1 MDLQYRLSPHVTAS
15 FRDSFQK
22 SSNVFNQPDLVS
34 AGAVNGS
41 TQIPTAAV
49 ISPVADRLTNTGT
62 AGLTYQFSPTSMIG
76 GGGTFSNLHYSAP
89 SEVPGL
95 VDSNSR
101 GGSAFYNRRIG
112 KKHYVGVL
120 YQYSRIAAFPVGPE
134 FDTQTH
140 AGLLFYTVYLKPSL
154 SFSFAGGPQHYEAV
168 QSSLFHSRSWSPT
181 ATASVG
187 WQGHRA
193 TLAAG
198 YSRSVTAGG
207 GLIGAFN
214 SNAANASAR
223 WQIARRWSIGYVAS
237 YAVYKNITPLL
248 GSANSGGHSVSG
260 TVSVQHPI
268 GEHFNAETGY
278 TRLHQS
284 FGGIAVIS
292 GAPDTNREF
301 ISVSYQFNRALGR

>member
-1 MDLQYRLSPHVTAS
+1 MDFQYRLSRHVTGS

-34 AGAVNGS
+34 ASAVNGS

-140 AGLLFYTVYLKPSL
+140 AGLLSYTVYLKPSL

-193 TLAAG
+193 NLAAG

-223 WQIARRWSIGYVAS
+223 WQIARRWSIGSVAG
-237 YAVYKNITPLL
+237 YAVYKNITPLVA
-248 GSANSGGHSVSG
+248 SANPGGHSISG
-260 TVSVQHPI
+260 SILVQHQI
-268 GEHFNAETGY
+268 GDHFNAEAGY

-284 FGGIAVIS
+284 FSDIAVIS

-301 ISVSYQFNRALGR
+301 ISISYQFNRALGR